1 NFIFAVEQT
10 REWPFV
16 SSLLPLM
23 LITFGYMYFILY
35 AGPRFMK
42 DRPPYELRTFILIY
56 DVIQILVNLWFV
68 KKHLSYGWFSE
79 FSVIYAPSNPNSPN
93 AIKVLLLSLTI
104 IDIYTDNVLYF
115 NGCNTLYILYIIV
128 TFQLFDL
135 AWWLIFLK
143 LFDYVET
150 CVFVLRKKQNQV
162 SGLHVYHHVC
172 NVVFLWYYLKYILDE
187 RGTFIF
193 LLNCAV
199 HVIMYTYYFIAAW
212 SSEFQQTISPI
223 KPLITKLQIVQFI
236 VIIMVLLQIL
246 NPNCESPKGITSIF
260 IGNLF
265 IFLYLFYD
273 FHKKSYTKLP
283 KQKDN

>member
-1 NFIFAVEQT
+1 MSLGEMYHYLFVELSVEQT

-93 AIKVLLLSLTI
+93 AIK
-104 IDIYTDNVLYF
+104 
-115 NGCNTLYILYIIV
+115 
-128 TFQLFDL
+128 LFDL